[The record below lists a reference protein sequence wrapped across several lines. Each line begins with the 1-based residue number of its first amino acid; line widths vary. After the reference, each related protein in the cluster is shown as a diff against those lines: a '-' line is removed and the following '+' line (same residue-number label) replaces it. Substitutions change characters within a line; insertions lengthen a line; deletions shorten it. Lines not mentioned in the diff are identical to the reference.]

1 MIRVLFVDDET
12 AILEGL
18 RNRLRGLR
26 QAWQMAFAIGAEEA
40 LAELSRREY
49 DVIVTDMRMPGM
61 DGATLLQ
68 RVRAA
73 YPHMVR
79 IVLSGQTGKEC
90 LLRVLPIAH
99 RFLAK
104 PCKTDDLK
112 TAVERGQSLQTL
124 LNDTG
129 VRQLVGAIGRLPA
142 LPPIYRELTEA
153 LEQSDT
159 GLDKVASIIERDMSM
174 TARLLQI
181 ANSAFCGRARPTTH
195 LRDAV
200 SHMGLNA
207 VRSLVLSAGLFTAL
221 DKGNTTLKGFSLS
234 TVQTYSLRAARIAFR
249 LLDNHLPNNKEEART
264 AFSAA
269 MLHDIGHVVLATSLP
284 TFYEPVFALAKAE
297 GLPLH
302 VAEEQVHGFGHAEI
316 GAYLLD
322 LWGLPLPIVEAVAHH
337 HHPDRAGE
345 STFGVVGTVHVA
357 DRLAHLDKD
366 SQAGQKIDADYL
378 ADTGMLDKL
387 PEWTTLAR
395 HVIDDGERH
404 GHA

>member
-18 RNRLRGLR
+18 RNRLRSLR
-26 QAWQMAFAIGAEEA
+26 QVWQMAFATGAEAA

-68 RVRAA
+68 RVRAT
-73 YPHMVR
+73 YPQMVR

-104 PCKTDDLK
+104 PCETTDLEA
-112 TAVERGQSLQTL
+112 AVERGQSLQAR
-124 LNDTG
+124 LNDSG
-129 VRQLVGAIGRLPA
+129 IRQFVGAIGRLPA
-142 LPPIYRELTEA
+142 LPPLYRELSEA

-159 GLDKVASIIERDMSM
+159 GLDKVAAIIEQDMSM
-174 TARLLQI
+174 TARLLQV
-181 ANSAFCGRARPTTH
+181 ANSAFCGRVRPTAH

-200 SHMGLNA
+200 THMGLNA
-207 VRSLVLSAGLFTAL
+207 VRSLVLSAELFATL
-221 DKGNTTLKGFSLS
+221 DTGNTLKGFSLS
-234 TVQTYSLRAARIAFR
+234 MLQTYSFRAARIAFR
-249 LLDNHLPNNKEEART
+249 LLNNPAQANRTEAKT

-284 TFYEPVFALAKAE
+284 AFYAPASALAKAE
-297 GLPLH
+297 KLPLH
-302 VAEEQVHGFGHAEI
+302 VAEERVHGFSHAEI

-337 HHPDRAGE
+337 HHPERAGE
-345 STFGVVGTVHVA
+345 DTFGVTGAVHVA
-357 DRLAHLDKD
+357 DRLAHLDTD
-366 SQAGQKIDADYL
+366 PQAGQNIDAAYL
-378 ADTGMLDKL
+378 TDAGVFDKL
-387 PEWTTLAR
+387 PKWTTLAR
-395 HVIDDGERH
+395 NVINEVERH
-404 GHA
+404 G

>member
-26 QAWQMAFAIGAEEA
+26 RAWKMTFTTGAEAA

-68 RVRAA
+68 RVRAT
-73 YPHMVR
+73 YPQMVR

-104 PCKTDDLK
+104 PCETADLEA
-112 TAVERGQSLQTL
+112 AVERGQSLQAR

-129 VRQLVGAIGRLPA
+129 IRQFVASIGRLPT
-142 LPPIYRELTEA
+142 LPPLYRELNAA
-153 LEQSDT
+153 LEQPDT
-159 GLDKVASIIERDMSM
+159 GLDKVAAIIERDISM
-174 TARLLQI
+174 TARLLQV

-200 SHMGLNA
+200 THMGLNA
-207 VRSLVLSAGLFTAL
+207 VRSLVLSVELFAAL
-221 DKGNTTLKGFSLS
+221 DTGNTLKGFSLS
-234 TVQTYSLRAARIAFR
+234 TVQAYALRAARIAFR
-249 LLDNHLPNNKEEART
+249 LLDKHGRENQEAART

-269 MLHDIGHVVLATSLP
+269 MLHDIGHVVLATALP
-284 TFYEPVFALAKAE
+284 AFYAPVSALARTE

-302 VAEEQVHGFGHAEI
+302 VAEERVHGFSHAEI

-322 LWGLPLPIVEAVAHH
+322 LWGLPLPIIEAVAHH
-337 HHPDRAGE
+337 HHPERAGE
-345 STFGVVGTVHVA
+345 ETFGVVGAVHVA
-357 DRLAHLDKD
+357 DRLAHLDTD
-366 SQAGQKIDADYL
+366 PQAGQKVDADYL
-378 ADTGMLDKL
+378 ADVGVLDKL
-387 PEWTTLAR
+387 PAWTTLAR
-395 HVIDDGERH
+395 DVINEGEQH
-404 GHA
+404 GQT

>member
-26 QAWQMAFAIGAEEA
+26 RVWQMAFATGAEAA

-73 YPHMVR
+73 YPQMVR
-79 IVLSGQTGKEC
+79 IVLSGQTGQEC

-104 PCKTDDLK
+104 PCETADLEA
-112 TAVERGQSLQTL
+112 AVERGQTLQAR
-124 LNDTG
+124 LNDSG
-129 VRQLVGAIGRLPA
+129 IRQFIGAIGRLPA
-142 LPPIYRELTEA
+142 LPPLYRELSEA
-153 LEQSDT
+153 LEQPDT
-159 GLDKVASIIERDMSM
+159 GLDKIAAIIEQDMSM
-174 TARLLQI
+174 TARLLQV
-181 ANSAFCGRARPTTH
+181 ANSAFCGRVRPTAH

-200 SHMGLNA
+200 THMGLNA
-207 VRSLVLSAGLFTAL
+207 VRSLLLSTELFSAL
-221 DKGNTTLKGFSLS
+221 DTGNTLKGFSLS
-234 TVQTYSLRAARIAFR
+234 ALQSHSFRAARIAFR
-249 LLDNHLPNNKEEART
+249 LLDGHRTESKT

-269 MLHDIGHVVLATSLP
+269 ILHDMGHVVLATSLP
-284 TFYEPVFALAKAE
+284 TFYAPVSSLAKSE
-297 GLPLH
+297 KLPLH
-302 VAEEQVHGFGHAEI
+302 VAEERVHGFSHAEI

-337 HHPDRAGE
+337 HHPERAGDD
-345 STFGVVGTVHVA
+345 TFGVTGAVHVA
-357 DRLAHLDKD
+357 DRLAHLDTD
-366 SQAGQKIDADYL
+366 PGAGQHIDTGYL
-378 ADTGMLDKL
+378 ADAGVLDKL
-387 PEWTTLAR
+387 PAWTTLAR
-395 HVIDDGERH
+395 NVIDEAERH
-404 GHA
+404 G